1 MNKCNEKSEKHQYC
15 YTSAIPLVA
24 IGTRIRELKM
34 FEPIEKRVQIA
45 QKTVK
50 HRPVD
55 KLMDAYI
62 ALLSGAQGMVEVN
75 KRVRAERALQIAFG
89 RKGCAE
95 QSVVQGTLDACN
107 SKNVEGM
114 ENAIDK
120 IYQLHS
126 QGYRHDYQHE
136 YQLIDIDMTG
146 RPCGRKAALASK
158 GYFAKQRNRRG
169 RQEGYVL
176 ATWYEELVIARL
188 YNGKTQLN
196 TALKSLIEAAE
207 KCLDLDEG
215 KRKRTLLRIDSGGG
229 SLEDVNWI
237 LERGYQIHCK
247 DYSGKRATHLA
258 ESVTEWVVDPK
269 DPQREYGWV
278 TLDPVE
284 YSRPVRRIAV
294 RCRKAN
300 GQWAIGVI
308 ISSLEPED
316 ILRLAGFYDQDA
328 ALEAYVQFYDLR
340 GGGVEIEIKEDK
352 QGLGN
357 TKRNK
362 KSFEAQE
369 MLVQLEVLAHNTLVW
384 ARLWLADRCYRIAHF
399 GLKRFIRDVLHL
411 NGLVVLD
418 SDVHILQLI
427 LNPLDPFA
435 DVVLPGLAALLA
447 QEHVAAC
454 LGEI

>member
-136 YQLIDIDMTG
+136 YQLIDA
-146 RPCGRKAALASK
+146 KAL
-158 GYFAKQRNRRG
+158 
-169 RQEGYVL
+169 
-176 ATWYEELVIARL
+176 
-188 YNGKTQLN
+188 
-196 TALKSLIEAAE
+196 
-207 KCLDLDEG
+207 
-215 KRKRTLLRIDSGGG
+215 
-229 SLEDVNWI
+229 
-237 LERGYQIHCK
+237 
-247 DYSGKRATHLA
+247 
-258 ESVTEWVVDPK
+258 
-269 DPQREYGWV
+269 
-278 TLDPVE
+278 
-284 YSRPVRRIAV
+284 
-294 RCRKAN
+294 
-300 GQWAIGVI
+300 
-308 ISSLEPED
+308 
-316 ILRLAGFYDQDA
+316 
-328 ALEAYVQFYDLR
+328 
-340 GGGVEIEIKEDK
+340 
-352 QGLGN
+352 
-357 TKRNK
+357 
-362 KSFEAQE
+362 
-369 MLVQLEVLAHNTLVW
+369 
-384 ARLWLADRCYRIAHF
+384 
-399 GLKRFIRDVLHL
+399 
-411 NGLVVLD
+411 
-418 SDVHILQLI
+418 
-427 LNPLDPFA
+427 
-435 DVVLPGLAALLA
+435 
-447 QEHVAAC
+447 
-454 LGEI
+454 